1 MTTDTGPDEDD
12 VLQAFRLIEQR
23 LVETPEHSGLRLLR
37 ERLAGEL
44 IGDADRVGTTLGPT
58 FTLVTHAG
66 GSVTRTDR
74 AALVETIHR
83 QGSAKG
89 AAMTWLRLD
98 DLVVERDVI
107 AGQGVLRT
115 LLTAAL
121 AQRQGWRDIGPAD
134 LCLTTIPLAFFI
146 RFAGD
151 LMASE
156 VLHLA
161 ADASERTVLTNGSRP
176 DPDHCLRLID
186 GGGVSLTAGL
196 ATEGGS

>member
-1 MTTDTGPDEDD
+1 MTTDTEPDEHD
-12 VLQAFRLIEQR
+12 VLQAFRLIDQR
-23 LVETPEHSGLRLLR
+23 LLDTPGHRGLRLLR

-44 IGDADRVGTTLGPT
+44 IGDADRVGTTLGPA

-66 GSVTRTDR
+66 ASVTRTDR
-74 AALVETIHR
+74 AALVETVHR
-83 QGSAKG
+83 QGRAKG

-98 DLVVERDVI
+98 DLVVEGGAI

-115 LLTAAL
+115 LLTAPL
-121 AQRQGWRDIGPAD
+121 AQRQGWQDLGPAD
-134 LCLTTIPLAFFI
+134 RCLTTIPLAFFI

-151 LMASE
+151 LMTSE
-156 VLHLA
+156 VLYLA

-186 GGGVSLTAGL
+186 GGGAGLTAGL
-196 ATEGGS
+196 TTEGGS